1 MKRFLKY
8 LTLTTLL
15 VLSLTLGCTLL
26 FFIPGIQ
33 TWVAQKAT
41 RYLSDKLQTEVTLQ
55 HIHFQLP
62 TELHI
67 RDILVRDSRKDT
79 LFYSHSLR
87 IRFSILNLFKQKTRL
102 SNITIDQ
109 SLFSYYSD
117 STGKINSFSFLLSKN
132 TSTKQSAKTGT
143 NTAWILLLDNIQLMQ
158 TEVRINDEQKKSKI
172 SINIPKASISCNG
185 LNPLKKRLAIKEV
198 TVQYPWIA
206 WEKYGVSSAEDKKPF
221 SRFLPEN
228 MMLELEKI
236 SITHGAFQFNQV
248 KKKAQS
254 ASASGG
260 LLDRQNIAVRDIS
273 IRIDS
278 TRIMEQFLSAS
289 IHSMNAKEQSG
300 LMIKQVNGKIS
311 ISNTAAKLGPFF
323 LETNYS
329 FIRGNFG
336 LNYNQLADLQDITA
350 KTQFQLNI
358 RQAQIQTADF
368 VYLKEKWKSL
378 PREKVK
384 LSGSIRGS
392 IQSITGKNLNIGV
405 GQGTYLAG
413 DCSIQGI
420 SNPQKATIDLSIVKA
435 GTKLEDIQRWLP
447 QWPIPKNLYTL
458 GSLHFQGKLQGV
470 WNDLQAKG
478 TLRTQLGNLVS
489 DIRLKFDE
497 QKGKSAYQG
506 FLSLQHFEIGKF
518 FGIENQL
525 GKFSMVVDVAGKGVT
540 LESLD
545 ADIKGNISQAE
556 IKGYNYQQV
565 VVSGKVKNK
574 SFNGRLIFD
583 DPNIKGHFI
592 GLANWQNEKPEYDFE
607 ADIAHT
613 DLRSLNLMKSGNLNF
628 SGKLNGHFSG
638 KKLED
643 FEGII
648 QANNFS
654 FVRNDSLLYQT
665 GDITF
670 QSDIAVDGV
679 RHTTLR
685 SDAIDADISGKFNF
699 NTLIPSMKALA
710 LSIVYKDSL
719 MPAQAYGN
727 QFNFRVK
734 TYQPE
739 ALCKII
745 DPRLKLTG
753 NADIQGDVNTFS
765 RELHIRG
772 VIPQVTWKNFRI
784 GAVELSGDY
793 TPDGF
798 ISSVSLNNLFIS
810 DTLMVDTFAINA
822 KRIDQEILVG
832 ISGANPKGNNQVN
845 VLARIRPGKD
855 YAFLFIDSSAILI
868 NNKLWNFAPENTI
881 MVQGKKITTRNLI
894 FRSDISSIYFNAF
907 AKNDT
912 STSLQINLA
921 QTNLSDFMGL
931 LLPKKPDLHG
941 MVNGKIVVENLF
953 GKQEFTGDIVI
964 EELKL
969 GQEKIGDV
977 SLSSYLDREKNALVL
992 DGSVKSAE
1000 NEIYAAGFFTLQEK
1014 KTRWIADID
1023 IKRLGLNF
1031 LNYPF
1036 FNRYV
1041 KDVEGWA
1048 TGKLHLGNETGKP
1061 GLTGKLLLQKAL
1073 CTVTYTNVR
1082 YLLNNEEIN
1091 LSDGVFDLG
1100 TIIGKDMKGNILVG
1114 SGKIYHDQLK
1124 YYTLD
1129 LKVSTDNGQFLNTSE
1144 KDNPTFYGQV
1154 MGSGYVTFTGSTKT
1168 VIIRG
1173 YAKTLPGTHCY
1184 LPIRDV
1190 FETNRYSFFRFETP
1204 QVDTTKS
1211 KKQEIVRI
1219 AGVTF
1224 TLDLDVTADATM
1236 EIILDPVAGDKLI
1249 GNGRGNL
1256 KIDIQRSGDIN
1267 LYGQYEIEKGNYLF
1281 TLQNVISKPFQLERG
1296 GSINFSGSIYKAQ
1309 LNANASYNLRTSTS
1323 DLIADLITDQVTG
1336 QITNKQ
1342 IESLSKNI
1350 IPVKLLLALKGPLEK
1365 PGITF
1370 DIQPVNVD
1378 PMLKIYLDTKMQLV
1392 RNTET
1397 ELNKQVFGLLIMN
1410 RFLPASLSPTGA
1422 LGNSRLLGG
1431 SVASTLSEFLS
1442 NQFSLYA
1449 NNLLANFVEGMNI
1462 NIGYR
1467 QYNETSNG
1475 TNSTSGNA
1483 TNGNSFDSRNA
1494 VQVALSKYFLKNRL
1508 SISAGG
1514 NVDFGSA
1521 SSADSLGGTA
1531 RNQNAVFAGDF
1542 QIEYSITPNGSWR
1555 AKAYNRTDFNNYNN
1569 RNNNRTGLG
1578 ITYRKEF
1585 DNWWDF
1591 IGKKK
1596 KTGKKSEKIN
1606 TTIQQSVDK
1615 LQKN

>member
-8 LTLTTLL
+8 STLTTLL
-15 VLSLTLGCTLL
+15 VLSLTLGSSLL
-26 FFIPGIQ
+26 LFIPGIQ

-55 HIHFQLP
+55 RIHFRLP
-62 TELHI
+62 AELHI
-67 RDILVRDSRKDT
+67 EDVLIKDSRRDT
-79 LFYSHSLR
+79 LFFSHSIQIKFRL
-87 IRFSILNLFKQKTRL
+87 LNLFQQKTRL
-102 SNITIDQ
+102 SQITLDQ

-117 STGKINSFSFLLSKN
+117 STGQINSFSFLPSKKLSNNQSVKPG
-132 TSTKQSAKTGT
+132 TKAE
-143 NTAWILLLDNIQLMQ
+143 WILLLDNVQLLR
-158 TEVRINDEQKKSKI
+158 TEVRVNDERKKSKI
-172 SINIPKASISCNG
+172 SINIPKANIRCNG
-185 LNPLKKRLAIKEV
+185 LNPLNKRLAIKEV
-198 TVQYPWIA
+198 TIQYPWIA
-206 WEKYGVSSAEDKKPF
+206 WEKYGISSDADKKAF

-236 SITHGAFQFNQV
+236 SITHGVFQLYQGV
-248 KKKAQS
+248 KNSQRA
-254 ASASGG
+254 AESGG
-260 LLDRQNIAVRDIS
+260 LLERKNMIVRNIS

-278 TRIMEQFLSAS
+278 TRIMEKSLTAD
-289 IHSMNAKEQSG
+289 IHSISAEDQSG
-300 LMIKQVNGKIS
+300 LMIKQAKGIIS
-311 ISNTAAKLGPFF
+311 ITQKAARLGAFF

-329 FIRGNFG
+329 FFRGNFG
-336 LNYNQLADLQDITA
+336 LSFNQLADLENIAA

-368 VYLKEKWKSL
+368 AFLKEKWKSL
-378 PREKVK
+378 PKEKVK
-384 LSGSIRGS
+384 LSGNISGSIHSIR
-392 IQSITGKNLNIGV
+392 GKNLNIGV

-413 DCSIQGI
+413 DCSVQGI
-420 SNPQKATIDLSIVKA
+420 SDPKKATIDLSIVKA
-435 GTKLEDIQRWLP
+435 GTKLEDVQRWLP
-447 QWPIPKNLYTL
+447 RWPIPKNLYAL

-470 WNDLQAKG
+470 WNNLQAKG

-489 DIRLKFDE
+489 DIRLQFDE
-497 QKGKSAYQG
+497 QKRKSAYQG
-506 FLSLQHFEIGKF
+506 FLSLQQFEIGKF

-525 GKFSMVVDVAGKGVT
+525 GKFSMKVDVTGKGVT

-545 ADIKGNISQAE
+545 ADIEGNISQAE
-556 IKGYNYQQV
+556 FKGYNYQQV

-583 DPNIKGHFI
+583 DPNIKGQFL
-592 GLANWQNEKPEYDFE
+592 GLANWQNDKPEYDFE

-613 DLRSLNLMKSGNLNF
+613 DLRNLNLMKSGNLNF
-628 SGKLNGHFSG
+628 SGKLIGHFSG

-654 FVRNDSLLYQT
+654 FVRNDSLRYQT

-670 QSDIAVDGV
+670 QSDIAEDGV

-685 SDAIDADISGKFNF
+685 SDALDADISGKFNF

-727 QFNFRVK
+727 QFNFRIQ

-753 NADIQGDVNTFS
+753 NANIQGEVNTFS

-772 VIPQVTWKNFRI
+772 LVPQISWKNFRI
-784 GAVELSGDY
+784 GSLQLSGDY
-793 TPDGF
+793 TIDGF
-798 ISSVSLNNLFIS
+798 TSSLSLNDLFIS
-810 DTLMVDTFAINA
+810 DTLMVDTFSMNA
-822 KRIDQEILVG
+822 ERKEQEILVG
-832 ISGANPKGNNQVN
+832 ISGSNPKGNNKAN

-868 NNKLWNFAPENTI
+868 NNKLWNFDPKNTI

-894 FRSDISSIYFNAF
+894 FSCDISSIYFNAYP
-907 AKNDT
+907 KNDS
-912 STSLQINLA
+912 STSLQINLS

-931 LLPKKPDLHG
+931 LLPKKPDLQG

-977 SLSSYLDREKNALVL
+977 SLSSFWDREKNAFVL
-992 DGSVKSAE
+992 DGSVKSEE
-1000 NEIYAAGFFTLQEK
+1000 NEMYATGSFTLQEK

-1031 LNYPF
+1031 LNYSF

-1041 KDVEGWA
+1041 KDVEGWG

-1082 YLLNNEEIN
+1082 YQLDNEEVN
-1091 LSDGVFDLG
+1091 LGDGVFDLG

-1204 QVDTTKS
+1204 QADTSKL

-1281 TLQNVISKPFQLERG
+1281 TLQNVISKPFLLERG
-1296 GSINFSGSIYKAQ
+1296 GIINFSGSIYKAQ
-1309 LNANASYNLRTSTS
+1309 LSANASYNLRTSTS

-1397 ELNKQVFGLLIMN
+1397 ELNKQVFGLLVMN

-1521 SSADSLGGTA
+1521 SSADSLGGTT

-1555 AKAYNRTDFNNYNN
+1555 ARAYNRTDFNNYNN

-1596 KTGKKSEKIN
+1596 KAGKRQQKTN
-1606 TTIQQSVDK
+1606 TSLPQ
-1615 LQKN
+1615 